1 MEISMLK
8 SKSKLAERLKALRK
22 HFDKSQKE
30 MAEWVGITQ
39 LAWFNYESG
48 KSLPNGKVLA
58 KLCEYGVNINW
69 VLAKQGDMLS
79 YLNFA
84 PENKIDAE
92 TNVLLTEAIQHV
104 ETWLNSHEKTIPANK
119 KAELLTHIY
128 ADTLETGESEIN
140 SQRADSLL
148 KLVTG

>member
-1 MEISMLK
+1 MLQE
-8 SKSKLAERLKALRK
+8 AETIAQRLRQLRK
-22 HFDKSQKE
+22 HFGKSQRE

-39 LAWFNYESG
+39 LAWFNYESA

-58 KLCEYGVNINW
+58 KLCKYGVNSNW

-84 PENKIDAE
+84 PEQTVQNESNAVLTDAIE
-92 TNVLLTEAIQHV
+92 HV
-104 ETWLNSHEKTIPANK
+104 ETWLNTNKKAISAHK

-128 ADTLETGESEIN
+128 ADTMETGSSEIN
-140 SQRADSLL
+140 DNKVNSLL
-148 KLVTG
+148 KLVAE